1 MVYHLAMS
9 VSVIIPAAG
18 ASTRFGEQNKLDQ
31 DLGGRTVLQ
40 RTVELFANHPRV
52 DQIVV
57 AGPNHEP
64 GAFDE
69 FRLRYAD
76 RLGLLGCTV
85 CPGGTTHRWQTVKA
99 ALEHVDD
106 SATVIAVHDAA
117 RPCTPTELLDRL
129 LAAVLDHGHP
139 AVIPGSPLTDTIKQ
153 VSAQAAAETPEDPL
167 DAILGGAG
175 KPDLAARAVERT
187 LDRSQ
192 LVAIQTPQVFKADLL
207 RRAYQQDD
215 LTSTDDAGLVERLG
229 ETVLVLESDP
239 SNLKITHPRD
249 LDLARLVLG
258 LKQAEDAR
266 RAAHQRF

>member
-1 MVYHLAMS
+1 MS

-18 ASTRFGEQNKLDQ
+18 ASTRFGQQNKLDQ

-40 RTVELFANHPRV
+40 RTIELFANHPRV

-64 GAFDE
+64 GAFED
-69 FRLRYAD
+69 FKLRYAD
-76 RLGLLGCTV
+76 RLALLGCTL
-85 CPGGTTHRWQTVKA
+85 CPGGTEHRWESVKA
-99 ALEHVDD
+99 ALEHVPD
-106 SATVIAVHDAA
+106 SASVIAIHDAA
-117 RPCTPTELLDRL
+117 RPCTPTELIDRL
-129 LAAVLDHGHP
+129 FVAVIDHSHP

-153 VSAQAAAETPEDPL
+153 VSVSEAAATPEDPL
-167 DAILGGAG
+167 DAILGSEG
-175 KPDLAARAVERT
+175 KQDLSARSVERT
-187 LDRSQ
+187 LDRSR
-192 LVAIQTPQVFKADLL
+192 LVAVQTPQVFKADLI
-207 RRAYQQDD
+207 RRAYEQSD
-215 LTSTDDAGLVERLG
+215 LSSTDDASLVERLG

-239 SNLKITHPRD
+239 SNIKITHPRD

>member
-1 MVYHLAMS
+1 MS

-18 ASTRFGEQNKLDQ
+18 ASTRFGQQNKLDQ

-40 RTVELFANHPRV
+40 RTIELFSNHPRV

-69 FRLRYAD
+69 FKLRYAD

-85 CPGGTTHRWQTVKA
+85 CAGGTEHRWQTVKA
-99 ALEHVDD
+99 ALEHVPE

-117 RPCTPTELLDRL
+117 RPCTPTALIDRML
-129 LAAVLDHGHP
+129 SAVIDHNHP

-153 VSAQAAAETPEDPL
+153 VSAKTAAETPEDPL
-167 DAILGGAG
+167 DAILGSAG
-175 KPDLAARAVERT
+175 KTDLSARAVERT
-187 LDRSQ
+187 LDRSR
-192 LVAIQTPQVFKADLL
+192 LVAVQTPQVFKAEVL
-207 RRAYQQDD
+207 RRAYQQSD
-215 LTSTDDAGLVERLG
+215 LSSTDDASLVERLG

-249 LDLARLVLG
+249 LELARLVLG